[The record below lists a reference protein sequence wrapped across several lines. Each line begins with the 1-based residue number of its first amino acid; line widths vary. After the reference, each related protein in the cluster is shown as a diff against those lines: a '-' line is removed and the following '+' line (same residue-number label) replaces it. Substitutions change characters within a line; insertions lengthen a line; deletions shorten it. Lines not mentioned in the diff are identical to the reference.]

1 MKIPSKKIKSRDKKL
16 LEFCIWKKVLH
27 IWACDSPF
35 TKEKFNG
42 ECGPFLYREID
53 TICKHQLGIDLDQE
67 SVDFLNSH
75 RDELSNS
82 EARCMDMNTFGELD
96 YEPDIIIF
104 GEVIEHLMNLETALT
119 NLKKVMKKDTLLIIS
134 TPNSYCFEGI
144 IGNIFWRESFH
155 EDHKV
160 YFSYGMLTNLL
171 RHNKIQVVDAYF
183 CKIGHEPDNTKRV
196 LLSIFGDFFVY
207 YLFPR
212 FYNNLLF
219 VAKLDESTRL

>member
-1 MKIPSKKIKSRDKKL
+1 MKIPSKKIKNRDTKL
-16 LEFCIWKKVLH
+16 LEYCVWKKVLH

-53 TICKHQLGIDLDQE
+53 SVCSHQLGIDLDQE
-67 SVDFLNSH
+67 SVDFLNSKKS
-75 RDELSNS
+75 DLPNS
-82 EARCMDMNTFGELD
+82 ETRCIDMNKFEDLNYT
-96 YEPDIIIF
+96 PDVIIF
-104 GEVIEHLMNLETALT
+104 GEVIEHLMNLEVAFS
-119 NLKKVMKKDTLLIIS
+119 NLKKVMNKDTILVIS

-144 IGNIFWRESFH
+144 IWNIFWRESFH

-160 YFSYGMLTNLL
+160 YFSYGMLANFL
-171 RHNKIQVVDAYF
+171 RHNEIQVVDAYF
-183 CKIGHEPDNTKRV
+183 CKIWHEPGNLKRI
-196 LLSIFGDFFVY
+196 LLSIFWDYFVY

-219 VAKLDESTRL
+219 VAKLNDPAK

>member
-1 MKIPSKKIKSRDKKL
+1 MKISSQKVRSRDKKL

-42 ECGPFLYREID
+42 ECWPFLYREVD
-53 TICKHQLGIDLDQE
+53 KICSEQLGIDLDSE

-75 RDELSNS
+75 TEAFLNS
-82 EARCMDMNTFGELD
+82 RAKCMDMNMFGELD
-96 YEPDIIIF
+96 YAPDVIIF
-104 GEVIEHLMNLETALT
+104 GEVIEHLMNLEIALT

-134 TPNSYCFEGI
+134 TPNSYCFEWI

-160 YFSYGMLTNLL
+160 YFSNGMLTNLL
-171 RHNKIQVVDAYF
+171 RHNQIQVIDTYF
-183 CKIGHEPDNTKRV
+183 CKIWHEPDSTKRI
-196 LLSIFGDFFVY
+196 LLSIFGDYFIY

-219 VAKLDESTRL
+219 VAKLDDSN